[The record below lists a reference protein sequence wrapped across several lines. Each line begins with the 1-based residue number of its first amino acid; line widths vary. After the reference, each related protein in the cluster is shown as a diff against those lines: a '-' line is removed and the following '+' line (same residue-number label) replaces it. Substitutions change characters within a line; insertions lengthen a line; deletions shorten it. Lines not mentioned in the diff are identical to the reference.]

1 MDRASFCCKL
11 LLKIKGVKNLDKYK
25 MDIGHNAR
33 QTNTVTH
40 FNSFH
45 SDTSETASLSTCRFV
60 ASTLTY
66 HWQLLQSRPLL
77 PTRQDLERFPCMGE
91 SCTQVLDC
99 LTKRDEKNE

>member
-1 MDRASFCCKL
+1 
-11 LLKIKGVKNLDKYK
+11 
-25 MDIGHNAR
+25 MDIGHNAL
-33 QTNTVTH
+33 QTNTH

-77 PTRQDLERFPCMGE
+77 PARQDLERSPCMDE
-91 SCTQVLDC
+91 RCAKLLDKQT
-99 LTKRDEKNE
+99 LKRRDKLAQGA